1 MVSSRRDAAKN
12 PPVDFRFA
20 SCWICPGAGR
30 KRIAPEISPSAI
42 SGFGYSKWQR
52 RRRCASLS
60 GKTSPQRDSRGDEM
74 KTEDRYLKFVLWSD
88 DDNLYV
94 GYCPDLFPWGG
105 VCHGATE
112 EATYSQLCALVR
124 EEVEE

>member
-1 MVSSRRDAAKN
+1 
-12 PPVDFRFA
+12 
-20 SCWICPGAGR
+20 
-30 KRIAPEISPSAI
+30 
-42 SGFGYSKWQR
+42 
-52 RRRCASLS
+52 
-60 GKTSPQRDSRGDEM
+60 M

-112 EATYSQLCALVR
+112 EATYTELCRLVR
-124 EEVEE
+124 EEVEELRKAGKEAPLPATRAMREVVMV